1 MLTVYAITG
10 QTSQSESRRSKMQVN
25 MTRKWRHWALCAV
38 LAIGSVL
45 AAWSLGEVS
54 FFQTL
59 NLKAYDAHFVVR
71 NYLFGPHPIP
81 NMGVLTGNQK
91 ALGSFRDTKKI

>member
-25 MTRKWRHWALCAV
+25 MTRKGRHWALCV
-38 LAIGSVL
+38 ILAIGSVL

-71 NYLFGPHPIP
+71 NYLFGPPPIRSEEHTSELQSLRHL
-81 NMGVLTGNQK
+81 VCRL
-91 ALGSFRDTKKI
+91 L